1 MKSSA
6 QSLAAIYDDLPE
18 KDQTTLF
25 EFAEFLK
32 SRAPEPASKIT
43 EPLGIPRPDEES
55 VVAAIKRLKKN
66 YPMISQKELLN
77 ETSEFMMQHM
87 MQGKSAK
94 DVIDEMEVLFESK
107 FNTTMN
113 KTPLGNIQ

>member
-1 MKSSA
+1 LKPSS
-6 QSLAAIYDDLPE
+6 QSLASIFEDLPE

-43 EPLGIPRPDEES
+43 EPLGLLRPEEES
-55 VVAAIKRLKKN
+55 VVSAIKRLKKN
-66 YPMISQKELLN
+66 YPMVSQKEMLN

-87 MQGKSAK
+87 MQGKSAP
-94 DVIDEMEVLFESK
+94 DVIDELELLFESK
-107 FNTTMN
+107 Y
-113 KTPLGNIQ
+113 KIAVGIAE